1 MSSTKL
7 LPVVFTAQSKHYF
20 YCRNA
25 VCEFVLRQGNL
36 PLNPFRVFEYFLDD
50 RVDREIIRQG
60 NNNLIRIADELWVF
74 GKIIADGVLFE
85 ILYAKTL
92 GKPVRYFTIDN
103 RVEGI
108 KEIGINSL
116 TFEAEVKDQYKGVT
130 RNTLV
135 NWLSKNITDF
145 GLVEKVM
152 EELRRISDEKAQ
164 LPVEPDTSQMEL
176 FDLGQGQE

>member
-1 MSSTKL
+1 MSSTTN
-7 LPVVFTAQSKHYF
+7 LPVVFTAQSKVYF

-25 VCEFVLRQGNL
+25 VCEYVLRQGCL

-50 RVDREIIRQG
+50 RVERDIIRQG

-74 GKIIADGVLFE
+74 GKVIADGVLFE

-103 RVEGI
+103 RVDGI
-108 KEIGINSL
+108 NEVGINSL
-116 TFEAEVKDQYKGVT
+116 SFESEVKDQYKGVT
-130 RNTLV
+130 RNTLI
-135 NWLSKNITDF
+135 NWLSKSIFDT

-176 FDLGQGQE
+176 FDASQGLE